1 MGIFD
6 DCMGDEMVESDKE
19 MSRMF
24 LGKNGV
30 ISSDEELVLYIM
42 HRFNIDRDTMET
54 MPAFEPHLKPL
65 FSRGND
71 E

>member
-1 MGIFD
+1 MSIFD
-6 DCMGDEMVESDKE
+6 DCMGDETVESDEE

-24 LGKNGV
+24 LSKKGV
-30 ISSDEELVLYIM
+30 ISSDEELALHIM

-65 FSRGND
+65 FSRGKD

>member
-1 MGIFD
+1 MSISS
-6 DCMGDEMVESDKE
+6 DCMGDEMVESDEE

-24 LGKNGV
+24 LSKKGV
-30 ISSDEELVLYIM
+30 ISSDEELALRIM

-65 FSRGND
+65 FSRGKD

>member
-1 MGIFD
+1 
-6 DCMGDEMVESDKE
+6 MVESDEE

-24 LGKNGV
+24 LSKKGV
-30 ISSDEELVLYIM
+30 ISSDEELALHIM

-65 FSRGND
+65 FSRGKD

>member
-1 MGIFD
+1 
-6 DCMGDEMVESDKE
+6 MGDEMVESDEE

-24 LGKNGV
+24 LSKKGV
-30 ISSDEELVLYIM
+30 ISSDEELALRIM

-65 FSRGND
+65 FSRGKD